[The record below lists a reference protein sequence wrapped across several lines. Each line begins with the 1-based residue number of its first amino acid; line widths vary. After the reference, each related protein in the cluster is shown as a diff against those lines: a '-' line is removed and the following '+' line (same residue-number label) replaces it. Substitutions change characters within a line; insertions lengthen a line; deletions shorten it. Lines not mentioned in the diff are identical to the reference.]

1 MSQKNLVNQDRVVF
15 GRFSIGQLLS
25 YQESLLEYVKKAK
38 RIDREEFS
46 KMYNRATLGLA
57 RDVDRVI
64 RKMIF
69 YNNFRKGLLLATL
82 PLIFNKVLARA
93 LEFKGEITHPGTQK
107 VVMKI

>member
-1 MSQKNLVNQDRVVF
+1 MNQRNLSQADRVVF
-15 GRFSIGQLLS
+15 GRFSIAQLLE
-25 YQESLLEYVKKAK
+25 YQESLLEYVKKSS
-38 RIDREEFS
+38 RIDREKFS

-57 RDVDRVI
+57 RDVDRII

-69 YNNFRKGLLLATL
+69 YNNFRKEILLAIL

-93 LEFKGEITHPGTQK
+93 LKFKGEITHPGTQK